1 MCREK
6 DNSRT
11 LMRKHEQMVK
21 AIYDFFAE
29 VCLSISFCTY
39 DWGLLSHEESMGD
52 DEGIKEE
59 G

>member
-1 MCREK
+1 
-6 DNSRT
+6 
-11 LMRKHEQMVK
+11 MRKHEQMVK